1 MFISADL
8 HNRAF
13 CVYSKWSQKMQILQ
27 PKQTNLNL
35 EITSLLTQHPEW
47 QKMLL
52 SAIEKPKLDTGYC
65 PFVIEI
71 FDQYGLLAG
80 KINKFGCYECTRNVE
95 EKSNFI
101 AWMFDGEL
109 AIFYVHSQMLLNRIP
124 AREGLM

>member
-1 MFISADL
+1 MQRLQTKQMNWSLDISS
-8 HNRAF
+8 F
-13 CVYSKWSQKMQILQ
+13 
-27 PKQTNLNL
+27 L
-35 EITSLLTQHPEW
+35 EDYPEW
-47 QKMLL
+47 QQIL
-52 SAIEKPKLDTGYC
+52 IEAAKKPQLDVGYC

-80 KINKFGCYECTRNVE
+80 RVNQFGCYECTRNVE

-109 AIFYVHSQMLLNRIP
+109 AIFYVDSQILLNRIP